1 MTMKQFAIA
10 LGTATLACIL
20 GTSTTEANVPSFDHT
35 LLEAE
40 ETLAQARVEP
50 VRYRMTDAWLS
61 LTDTYIIRDSDGDTV
76 FTINGRLISLNGQ
89 MIFKDTEGRELAR
102 IQNKIFDIIDTIQI
116 TRDREVVAEIRPVI
130 ISPLRQ
136 SYIIDVPG
144 VGQLVARGDFINHEY
159 EIRGRDSDRIVATVT
174 RRFISLRN
182 AYDIEI
188 MPLRRDQRIEDDVF
202 FIAAAAAI
210 DLLENTDEE
219 PDSPVVER
227 PPVVTPPAPVVI
239 CNGTMAGSDLT
250 FEAVSASEGG
260 FSSINFIRN
269 EFPVTS
275 AQLDLAGKNSL
286 NQDIW
291 RGQADGGTTNV
302 ILTHLSTTPLQASD
316 TVSVVY
322 NGQGGQGDC
331 SSLTAQPPVEQPPF
345 RDTLVLNCLGTVAGS
360 NIDFSTL
367 YSPEGGFARVSF
379 SRDGTTTATAELT
392 FDGRNDQNQM
402 VWRGAV
408 NGMTDVT
415 LTHLSDQMIQ
425 VRDRISVIYDGQEG
439 LGTCLEY
446 QP

>member
-1 MTMKQFAIA
+1 MKIKQLATAFGTAA
-10 LGTATLACIL
+10 LVCASGTTTTAAQAPTPETATL
-20 GTSTTEANVPSFDHT
+20 ENPHT
-35 LLEAE
+35 V
-40 ETLAQARVEP
+40 AQAPVAT
-50 VRYRMTDAWLS
+50 VRYRMTDRWLS
-61 LTDTYIIRDSDGDTV
+61 LTDSYLIRDADGDSV
-76 FTINGRLISLNGQ
+76 FTIDGALISLRGQ
-89 MIFKDTEGRELAR
+89 MVFRDMQGRELAR
-102 IQNKIFDIIDTIQI
+102 IQNRILDIVDTIQI
-116 TRDREVVAEIRPVI
+116 TRDRQVVAEVRPAIV
-130 ISPLRQ
+130 SPLRQ

-144 VGQLVARGDFINHEY
+144 VGQGVARGNFINHEY
-159 EIRGRDSDRIVATVT
+159 QIRGRDSDRVLATIT
-174 RRFISLRN
+174 RRFLSVRN

-188 MPLRRDQRIEDDVF
+188 MQLRRDQRIEDDVL

-210 DLLENTDEE
+210 DLLENTDGES
-219 PDSPVVER
+219 DRPVAER
-227 PPVVTPPAPVVI
+227 PPAAPPAPPVI
-239 CNGTMAGSDLT
+239 CRGTITGSDLM
-250 FEAVSASEGG
+250 FEAVSAPEGG

-275 AQLDLAGKNSL
+275 AQLNLSGKNSL
-286 NQDIW
+286 NQDVW

-331 SSLTAQPPVEQPPF
+331 DSPTAQPPVEQPPF
-345 RDTLVLNCLGTVAGS
+345 RDPLVLNCLGTVAGS

-367 YSPEGGFARVSF
+367 YSPEGGFARINF
-379 SRDGTTTATAELT
+379 GRNGATTATAELT
-392 FDGRNDQNQM
+392 FDGRDAQNQM

-408 NGMTDVT
+408 NGMADVM
-415 LTHLSDQMIQ
+415 LTHLSSQPIQ